1 MAACWLWCSFL
12 MDQEKNTKLAKVL
25 DARRNNIPS
34 TTWFFFDVS
43 NNTCFTNMFNTINC
57 SCSVELCHKVTV
69 LFVRVREGGC
79 WPQNSHLMGHDKH
92 MDNTGRSV
100 APVDQPVALVAQGW
114 REVSWTKP
122 LVADVVDAGANQ
134 LWQDVWMDFC
144 SRLKG
149 TVFNFNCTVQLYI
162 YRILFKCPKRRRL
175 SPFLMAAEKLV
186 KHSFSEQMFQSR
198 CL

>member
-1 MAACWLWCSFL
+1 M
-12 MDQEKNTKLAKVL
+12 L

-43 NNTCFTNMFNTINC
+43 NNTCFTNMFNTNC

-92 MDNTGRSV
+92 MNNTGRSV

-134 LWQDVWMDFC
+134 LWQDVWIDFC

-149 TVFNFNCTVQLYI
+149 TVFNFSCTVQLYI
-162 YRILFKCPKRRRL
+162 YRILFKCPKRRWL